1 MDNAVVIP
9 TTILSAG
16 DVAGLLDRLDDPA
29 RLWPALLDLIGRCL
43 PCDACA
49 LLRHDGDRL
58 VPLATSGLSPDTLG
72 RRFRLDEHPRLKAIA
87 ASAGPP
93 VRFPAACELPDPYDG
108 LIPDLQD
115 RLHVHDCVG
124 APLIAGGRPWGV
136 LTLDALHAGSFDGQ
150 DGVIA
155 DLARLTAALA
165 DAVERRAVRPYPL
178 PGPLPDP
185 DADAPRP
192 FEEPPDPLFDL
203 IGEGP
208 AMAALLR
215 EIDTVADSDLVVLVL
230 GETGVGKELAARR
243 LHARSRR
250 ARGPL
255 VHVNCAALPESLVE
269 SELFGHVRGAFSGA
283 VADRRGKFELADGGT
298 LFLDEVGELPLPA
311 QAKMLRALQNGE
323 IQRVG
328 SDRPLRVD
336 VRVVAATNRDLAQEV
351 RDGRFRADVYHRLSV
366 YPLHVPPL
374 RERGNEVLRLA
385 GLFLDRN
392 RARLGLRNLR
402 LSAETE
408 RRMLAYPWP
417 GNVRELEHAIGRGAI
432 RARAAHFGSG
442 GTGSVLTLTPADLGL
457 ADLGLADLGLANLGP
472 AGEGVPPAD
481 PKADAKPTSRM
492 ATPDVP
498 LREAVE
504 DLQRRMIRDHLARK
518 EGNWAKAARSL
529 GLDRSNLFRLAGRLG
544 LREE

>member
-1 MDNAVVIP
+1 MDNAVVNSTVDGAAFLP
-9 TTILSAG
+9 A
-16 DVAGLLDRLDDPA
+16 DAVAGLLERLDDPA
-29 RLWPALLDLIGRCL
+29 RLWPALLDLIGQGLR
-43 PCDACA
+43 CDACA
-49 LLRHDGDRL
+49 LLRLDGDRL
-58 VPLATSGLSPDTLG
+58 LPVATRGLSRDTLG

-87 ASAGPP
+87 GSGGPP
-93 VRFPAACELPDPYDG
+93 VRFPADCELPDPYDG

-124 APLIAGGRPWGV
+124 VPLTAGGRPWGV
-136 LTLDALHAGSFDGQ
+136 LTLDALHAGRFDGQ
-150 DGVIA
+150 EAAIA
-155 DLARLTAALA
+155 GLARLAAALA
-165 DAVERRAVRPYPL
+165 DLVERRAAPPWREALDREVEV
-178 PGPLPDP
+178 
-185 DADAPRP
+185 PRP
-192 FEEPPDPLFDL
+192 FDERPDPRFDL

-215 EIDTVADSDLVVLVL
+215 EIDSVAATDLVVLVL

-250 ARGPL
+250 SRGPL

-283 VADRRGKFELADGGT
+283 VADRQGKFELADGGT
-298 LFLDEVGELPLPA
+298 LFLDEVGELPLA
-311 QAKMLRALQNGE
+311 VQAKMLRALQNGE

-328 SDRPLRVD
+328 SDRHRTVD

-366 YPLHVPPL
+366 YPLQVPPL

-402 LSAETE
+402 LSPSAE
-408 RRMLAYPWP
+408 RRMLTYPWP
-417 GNVRELEHAIGRGAI
+417 GNVRELEHAISRGAI
-432 RARAAHFGSG
+432 RARTARADADG
-442 GTGSVLTLTPADLGL
+442 GAGNGGVGGVLTLTPADLGL
-457 ADLGLADLGLANLGP
+457 ADEAAAGGP
-472 AGEGVPPAD
+472 AEGGPA
-481 PKADAKPTSRM
+481 AGAKPAPAVPAPD
-492 ATPDVP
+492 AT
-498 LREAVE
+498 LRDAVE
-504 DLQRRMIRDHLARK
+504 DLQRRMIQDHLAR
-518 EGNWAKAARSL
+518 EDGNWAKAARGL

-544 LREE
+544 LRGG

>member
-1 MDNAVVIP
+1 MDDDAVDS
-9 TTILSAG
+9 TLTLTAE
-16 DVAGLLDRLDDPA
+16 DAAALLGRLDEPA
-29 RLWPALLDLIGRCL
+29 RLWPALLDLIARRL

-58 VPLATSGLSPDTLG
+58 VPLATRGLSPDTLG
-72 RRFRLDEHPRLKAIA
+72 RRFRLEEHPRLKAIVESGGA
-87 ASAGPP
+87 PL
-93 VRFPAACELPDPYDG
+93 RFPADSPLPDPYDG
-108 LIPDLQD
+108 LIPDRRD

-124 APLIAGGRPWGV
+124 APLTAGGRLWGV
-136 LTLDALHAGSFDGQ
+136 LTLDALHAGSFDGRE
-150 DGVIA
+150 GVI
-155 DLARLTAALA
+155 LGVARLTAALA
-165 DAVERRAVRPYPL
+165 EASERRL
-178 PGPLPDP
+178 PPPAPPFPREAEL
-185 DADAPRP
+185 PRP
-192 FEEPPDPLFDL
+192 FEERPDPAFDP
-203 IGEGP
+203 GSEGP

-230 GETGVGKELAARR
+230 GETGVGKELVARR

-250 ARGPL
+250 AQGPL

-298 LFLDEVGELPLPA
+298 LFLDEVGELPLPV

-336 VRVVAATNRDLAQEV
+336 VRVVAATNRDLAREV

-374 RERGNEVLRLA
+374 RERGTEALRLA
-385 GLFLDRN
+385 GLFLERN

-402 LSAETE
+402 LSADAE
-408 RRMLAYPWP
+408 RRMLSYPWP

-432 RARAAHFGSG
+432 RARAAGIARD
-442 GTGSVLTLTPADLGL
+442 TGDGAGVLTLTATDLGL
-457 ADLGLADLGLANLGP
+457 AGDEA
-472 AGEGVPPAD
+472 PP
-481 PKADAKPTSRM
+481 PVKALESGSAAPGT
-492 ATPDVP
+492 P
-498 LREAVE
+498 LREAVD
-504 DLQRRMIRDHLARK
+504 DLQRRMIRDQLDRHG
-518 EGNWAKAARSL
+518 GNWAATARAL
-529 GLDRSNLFRLAGRLG
+529 GLDRGNLFRLAGRLG
-544 LREE
+544 LREEGPNAKPTA